1 MTTGVSFKAIKR
13 PTSNEA
19 VQFCLEI
26 WKEAYDKAIS
36 RGTQEYFASK
46 AAHDAYRDAMPDL
59 TGLAEVQD
67 FIACVGRGILVRAID
82 QDEAA
87 KLLAAARIASQ
98 CFSAAEKAVL
108 RAETS
113 LQSSSAT

>member
-13 PTSNEA
+13 PATNQT

-26 WKEAYDKAIS
+26 WKEAFDKAIS
-36 RGTQEYFASK
+36 QGKSEFFA
-46 AAHDAYRDAMPDL
+46 ARAGHNAYRDAMPDL

-67 FIACVGRGILVRAID
+67 FIACVGRGILFGAIE

-98 CFSAAEKAVL
+98 TFTVVEKAL
-108 RAETS
+108 LKAATGP
-113 LQSSSAT
+113 QSSNAA

>member
-1 MTTGVSFKAIKR
+1 MTTGVFFKTLKR
-13 PTSNEA
+13 PSANEA

-36 RGTQEYFASK
+36 NGKTEYFASK
-46 AAHDAYRDAMPDL
+46 DAHNAYRDAMPDL
-59 TGLAEVQD
+59 TGLAETQD
-67 FIACVGRGILVRAID
+67 FIACVGRGILVGAID

-98 CFSAAEKAVL
+98 SFTTVEKAIL
-108 RAETS
+108 KAGAS
-113 LQSSSAT
+113 LQASTTA

>member
-26 WKEAYDKAIS
+26 WKEAYDKAI
-36 RGTQEYFASK
+36 TQGQAEYFAGK

-59 TGLAEVQD
+59 TGLAEIQD
-67 FIACVGRGILVRAID
+67 FIACVGRGILVGAIN

-98 CFSAAEKAVL
+98 CFTAAEKAVL
-108 RAETS
+108 RAEAS
-113 LQSSSAT
+113 LQSSSAA

>member
-13 PTSNEA
+13 PTVNEA

-36 RGTQEYFASK
+36 QGQAEYFAGK

-59 TGLAEVQD
+59 TGLAEIQD
-67 FIACVGRGILVRAID
+67 FIACVGRGILVGAIN

-98 CFSAAEKAVL
+98 CFTAAEKAVL
-108 RAETS
+108 RAEAS
-113 LQSSSAT
+113 LQSSNAA